1 MRDAANT
8 AAEALTKVTGLAT
21 AVGGAAGQ
29 LGQDRRIADAYEA
42 AAQALKAAVVA
53 MTGSVK
59 DAPSFMEGWCDP
71 IERGAQSPF
80 QAGTEGSN
88 LAPSSGESV
97 SAVTPW
103 AVCE

>member
-59 DAPSFMEGWCDP
+59 DAPSFMEARLTSWTAARCWLQ
-71 IERGAQSPF
+71 RRR
-80 QAGTEGSN
+80 
-88 LAPSSGESV
+88 
-97 SAVTPW
+97 
-103 AVCE
+103 